1 MAEGNDRSSWFH
13 RNWKWALPLGCLSTL
28 GLFIAFAAGIVFFV
42 FGLMAR
48 SDVYAHAL
56 ERARS
61 NSSVVEALGE
71 PIEPGWYLTGSIHVN
86 GPSGNANIAIPI
98 SGSRGAGTVYAIA
111 TKHAGAWKYELL
123 EVALASGGERID
135 LRGE

>member
-1 MAEGNDRSSWFH
+1 MAQGNERSSWLH
-13 RNWKWALPLGCLSTL
+13 RNWKWLLPLGCLSTIV
-28 GLFIAFAAGIVFFV
+28 LFIAFAAGIVFLV
-42 FGLMAR
+42 FGLIAR

-61 NSSVVEALGE
+61 SSSVVEALGA

-86 GPSGNANIAIPI
+86 GPSGDANIAIPI
-98 SGSRGAGTVYAIA
+98 SGSRGAGTLYAIA
-111 TKHAGAWKYELL
+111 TKRAGAWEYEVL